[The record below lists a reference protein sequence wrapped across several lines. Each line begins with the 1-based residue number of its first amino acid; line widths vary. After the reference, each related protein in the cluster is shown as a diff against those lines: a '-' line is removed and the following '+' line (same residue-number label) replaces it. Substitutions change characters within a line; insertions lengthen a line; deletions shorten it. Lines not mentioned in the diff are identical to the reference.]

1 MVERGAGDETAR
13 LCALQRYEV
22 LDTAPEEAFDRITRL
37 AKAMLDIPIV
47 LVSLVD
53 KDRQWFKSRQ
63 GTSLDETSRQISF
76 CTHAIEGTDT
86 FIVEDARAD
95 PRFAASPLVVQEPFI
110 RFYAGV
116 PLRTN
121 GGHNIGTLCA
131 MDTEVRELT
140 SRQIRMLE
148 DLARLVID
156 ELELRLLATTD
167 GLTGLMT
174 RRAFDEHAN
183 LDAER
188 CKRYHKPLS
197 CAAIDIDNFKIVNDS
212 FGHAAGDL
220 VLRQVA
226 AICKSGLR
234 AADYI
239 GRVGGDELL
248 AMLPE
253 TTLIDAL
260 QIAERLRKGIET
272 ASIEIAGQ
280 PIRVSVSIGVAE
292 FRLAGTLAR
301 LLQDADEALYDAKL
315 DGRNR
320 VVCHFDDLRVIPRE
334 QADGLAPNEF
344 GRVVN
349 LRRA

>member
-1 MVERGAGDETAR
+1 MVECGSDDEAAR
-13 LCALQRYEV
+13 LRALYHYEV

-37 AKAMLDIPIV
+37 AKTMLDIPIV
-47 LVSLVD
+47 LVSFVD

-63 GTSLDETSRQISF
+63 GTHLREAARQTSF
-76 CTHAIEGTDT
+76 CTHAIKGTNA
-86 FIVEDARAD
+86 FIVQDARAD
-95 PRFAASPLVVQEPFI
+95 PRFATSPLVIKQPFI

-116 PLRTN
+116 PLRTS

-131 MDTEVRELT
+131 MDTKVRELT
-140 SRQIRMLE
+140 SKQIRMLE

-156 ELELRLLATTD
+156 ELELRLMAATD

-174 RRAFDEHAN
+174 RRAFNENAQ

-188 CKRYHKPLS
+188 CKRYRKPLS
-197 CAAIDIDNFKIVNDS
+197 CAAIDVDNFKIINDS

-220 VLRQVA
+220 VLRHVA
-226 AICKSGLR
+226 TICKSSLR
-234 AADYI
+234 AAGYV
-239 GRVGGDELL
+239 GRLGGDELV

-260 QIAERLRKGIET
+260 QMAERLRKRIE
-272 ASIEIAGQ
+272 AAPIEIAGR
-280 PIRVSVSIGVAE
+280 PILASVSIGVAE
-292 FRLAGTLAR
+292 FRLAGSLTQ
-301 LLQDADEALYDAKL
+301 LLQDADEALYDAKV

-334 QADGLAPNEF
+334 EAAVLPPDRFGCGANFNQA
-344 GRVVN
+344 
-349 LRRA
+349 